1 MTGMNRVMTVVQTEH
16 VALRRFD
23 HVPHVAHC
31 DPERERADGH
41 TINFVE
47 SGHFRVRT
55 TGAWMD
61 VTRDALFVTTP
72 GLEFS
77 CTHDDD
83 HPQDACLSVAFSAG
97 AINSATETV
106 TLSDAAVRPLTNRH
120 AFLYRSLR
128 TCAPADGMR
137 AEALGGAL
145 LASVARDTSRA
156 PLFRPERFT
165 WYAARVDR
173 AKSLMEA
180 HYDHPLT
187 LSIVARDAGMSL
199 FHFARV
205 FAELEG
211 QPPHRF
217 LSQVRLA
224 RAHALLRD
232 GASVTDAC
240 FACGFGSL
248 SHFVTTFRRHFG
260 VSPSR
265 IQS

>member
-1 MTGMNRVMTVVQTEH
+1 MNRVVTMVRTEH

-31 DPERERADGH
+31 DPERERAEGH
-41 TINFVE
+41 AINFVE

-55 TGAWMD
+55 TGAWVD
-61 VTRDALFVTTP
+61 VSQDALFVTTP

-77 CTHDDD
+77 CAHHDE
-83 HPQDACLSVAFSAG
+83 HPQDQCLSVAFSAQ
-97 AINSATETV
+97 AVESARTTT
-106 TLSDAAVRPLTNRH
+106 TLSDAAVRPLTNRQ

-128 TCAPADGMR
+128 ECAPVDGMR
-137 AEALGGAL
+137 AESIGGAL
-145 LASVARDTSRA
+145 LTSIASNTSRA
-156 PLFRPERFT
+156 PLFRPERLT
-165 WYAARVDR
+165 WYATRVER

-180 HYDHPLT
+180 RYADPLS
-187 LSIVARDAGMSL
+187 LSVVARDAGMSL

-205 FAELEG
+205 FSELEG

-224 RAHALLRD
+224 HAHAMLRA

-240 FACGFGSL
+240 FASGFGSL

-260 VSPSR
+260 VTPSR
-265 IQS
+265 LQS